1 MATAAKIAICCA
13 LLTMYGYRL
22 AVNVVDLDLYHEM
35 ALARE
40 ALLRGS
46 VPMDDVFAFT
56 PTRHP
61 VVHHEWGAGMIAY
74 GIAASFGG
82 AGILALKYA
91 LALGTA
97 LLALAAGPR
106 NGWWRNATWV
116 LAPVAIMLSDY
127 GFSPVRAQ
135 AYSFLLAA
143 ATMLCLRWDRAGERR
158 WIIAY
163 VPLFVFWVNVHG
175 GFIVGPVL
183 LGAEALERLV
193 LRRPWVHLALV
204 LAGLG
209 VLVAATPFG
218 LAYYGYIFRALTI
231 PRPAVAE
238 WAPLWSSG
246 QPWHH
251 LVMSGAS
258 IAIAAYAITESRNEK
273 RVDGIAILVV
283 LGTLSLRHS
292 RMLPFYA
299 IAWLT
304 TVPEYFAG
312 TSIGKAA
319 QNLAEKRARSVAIA
333 ATAVA
338 VLFSTLLLRERP
350 WHLAVPNR
358 PGYAGSPMS
367 FPVGAVNYLRAAL
380 FRGNV
385 LTPFEQGAY
394 VSWKL
399 YPDVKVSLDSR
410 YEVAYETDL
419 VDTLVRF
426 YRDAADVPGVLARYG
441 ADLVLVPVDS
451 PLARK
456 PMTWPRIYQDDGFIL
471 YARPDLRLQAASSVA
486 RLTDTFP

>member
-1 MATAAKIAICCA
+1 
-13 LLTMYGYRL
+13 MYGYRL

-35 ALARE
+35 SIARE
-40 ALLRGS
+40 VLSRGS
-46 VPMDDVFAFT
+46 VPTFDVFAFT

-74 GIAASFGG
+74 GVAESLGG

-97 LLALAAGPR
+97 LLALAAGSR
-106 NGWWRNATWV
+106 GGWWRNATWV
-116 LAPVAIMLSDY
+116 LAPVAILLSDH

-143 ATMLCLRWDRAGERR
+143 ATMLCLRWDRVGERW

-163 VPLFVFWVNVHG
+163 APLFVFWINVHG

-183 LGAEALERLV
+183 IGAEALERV
-193 LRRPWVHLALV
+193 ALRRPWVHLALV

-218 LAYYGYIFRALTI
+218 LAYYGYVVRALTM

-246 QPWHH
+246 QPLHH
-251 LVMSGAS
+251 LAMFGVSV
-258 IAIAAYAITESRNEK
+258 AIAAYAIAVGRDGK
-273 RVDGIAILVV
+273 RVDGIGILAV
-283 LGTLSLRHS
+283 LGLLSLRHS

-299 IAWLT
+299 IAWLA
-304 TVPEYFAG
+304 TVPDYFAG
-312 TSIGKAA
+312 TGVGKAA
-319 QNLAEKRARSVAIA
+319 RSLVERRTRSVAIA

-338 VLFSTLLLRERP
+338 ALFSVLLLQERP

-358 PGYAGSPMS
+358 PGYAGSPVS
-367 FPVGAVNYLRAAL
+367 FPVGAVNYLRGVR

-426 YRDAADVPGVLARYG
+426 YRDAADVPGVLKRYD
-441 ADLVLVPVDS
+441 ADLVLVPTDT
-451 PLARK
+451 PLARS
-456 PMTWPRIYQDDGFIL
+456 PMMWTRVYQDDGFIL
-471 YARPDLRLQAASSVA
+471 YARPELHLQPTSTVA